1 MRHLGAI
8 IVCVTIVGTW
18 SMHLFGTDVDSILL
32 SRGDVAIP
40 FDEAFRYSVRHT
52 NPDAY
57 KESISKPQATYR
69 VLQNLYMLKRAEQ
82 LAEENAVVQ
91 AGEQAYLVNDIYR
104 RTLLERYLEQVV
116 AERITKI
123 DWEGLAAAEYALRKQ
138 QFISPEEIRVE
149 HLLVSIDGIE

>member
-1 MRHLGAI
+1 M
-8 IVCVTIVGTW
+8 
-18 SMHLFGTDVDSILL
+18 
-32 SRGDVAIP
+32 
-40 FDEAFRYSVRHT
+40 
-52 NPDAY
+52 
-57 KESISKPQATYR
+57 
-69 VLQNLYMLKRAEQ
+69 QNLYMLKRAEQ

-149 HLLVSIDGIE
+149 HLVVSIDGHRFRHVR